1 MEEKMREENQEMA
14 GVFLEKDYSE
24 IKKLTERAKTRNI
37 IKKVVLWIIAVV
49 IGYLL
54 LNYSLEIFGNIVNG
68 QSTIWEFIQ
77 TISVLILAACAIV
90 YTMGFALTDF
100 RFAQKDTN
108 IRTYLKV
115 LRVYDKQELFQ
126 KLNSLN
132 LKEVKKV
139 FYDEKG
145 NIGIQG
151 RLSMYSFMLQESP
164 MVYLDFRKEHY
175 RVAAEAE
182 TIVAELLKKIDPD
195 IPLNAYDIQ
204 KRNNLLIKQRMYL
217 LIFSIISGLLFAI
230 PVFKPELLAGK
241 DAYIEMVQ
249 DCCPEIYP
257 DVSYG
262 EAFDNYFSSPEW
274 EYFETEDGEQVV
286 EFNGQCLFLDENA
299 DVKVQFLLTDL
310 ENEDHEY
317 KIEICYLGIN
327 DISQVELVQLG
338 FFADIF
344 ENYDDANSS
353 SEEDI

>member
-1 MEEKMREENQEMA
+1 MRRYEMEEKMREENQEMA

-54 LNYSLEIFGNIVNG
+54 LSYSLEIFGNIVNG

-175 RVAAEAE
+175 WVAAEAE
-182 TIVAELLKKIDPD
+182 TIVAELLKK
-195 IPLNAYDIQ
+195 NRSRYS
-204 KRNNLLIKQRMYL
+204 IK
-217 LIFSIISGLLFAI
+217 
-230 PVFKPELLAGK
+230 
-241 DAYIEMVQ
+241 
-249 DCCPEIYP
+249 
-257 DVSYG
+257 
-262 EAFDNYFSSPEW
+262 
-274 EYFETEDGEQVV
+274 
-286 EFNGQCLFLDENA
+286 CL
-299 DVKVQFLLTDL
+299 
-310 ENEDHEY
+310 
-317 KIEICYLGIN
+317 
-327 DISQVELVQLG
+327 
-338 FFADIF
+338 
-344 ENYDDANSS
+344 
-353 SEEDI
+353 